1 MVMLACPTQDVLT
14 YQFTPPFMQDPGR
27 FLIVNTASKGADLKD
42 ALVEYKPQVLVVRSD
57 ILPVTDLIDAMAKLS
72 IWQGVALVI
81 VPAAHRDIRGSFD
94 RVGVVRGVFV
104 EPVNWGEITQQA
116 YSEVMTQRAKLASAA
131 PLQQAYVRSGGA
143 VTGTR
148 VVAFLGADGGVGVS
162 TLSEA
167 VAWHLRTMNV
177 HTLLGSFGTPPAA
190 AMHLRLKYLINAME
204 HYHRPTD
211 GFASAVQQKEG
222 LDVILA
228 PEDPMSYL
236 QMGEEASDSP
246 KSIYSLCMASWTR
259 GYAAVLL
266 DLPQGEGP
274 WMLQSVA
281 AANSAVIIAR
291 PTLSDMAG
299 VQHLLK
305 LLLEKLGQSL
315 RISRESI
322 YLVIN
327 QSIREKSSFTA
338 AQFFGELA
346 QESPWVPPVVANIP
360 FLPEVI
366 QQQDKR
372 MPPFG
377 AVDDFS
383 AGVRRITDALFPG
396 IDIGR
401 DASRDGGKS
410 GIKIGPIRIK

>member
-1 MVMLACPTQDVLT
+1 
-14 YQFTPPFMQDPGR
+14 
-27 FLIVNTASKGADLKD
+27 
-42 ALVEYKPQVLVVRSD
+42 
-57 ILPVTDLIDAMAKLS
+57 
-72 IWQGVALVI
+72 
-81 VPAAHRDIRGSFD
+81 
-94 RVGVVRGVFV
+94 
-104 EPVNWGEITQQA
+104 
-116 YSEVMTQRAKLASAA
+116 
-131 PLQQAYVRSGGA
+131 
-143 VTGTR
+143 
-148 VVAFLGADGGVGVS
+148 
-162 TLSEA
+162 
-167 VAWHLRTMNV
+167 
-177 HTLLGSFGTPPAA
+177 
-190 AMHLRLKYLINAME
+190 
-204 HYHRPTD
+204 
-211 GFASAVQQKEG
+211 
-222 LDVILA
+222 
-228 PEDPMSYL
+228 
-236 QMGEEASDSP
+236 MGNEASDSP

-305 LLLEKLGQSL
+305 LLLEKMGQSL
-315 RISRESI
+315 RISREFI

-338 AQFFGELA
+338 AQFFSELA

-366 QQQDKR
+366 QVQDKR

-410 GIKIGPIRIK
+410 GVEDRPDSDQIERQPPMNCKPGSISDLFDDKSAPAASGKSGADATLAVENEVIDQVTKEFAASVLQDPSAEDRQRVTERIASLTSVAVRKKAAVPSVFGGIRDRRGSWRSGFWGSGSWTTCCRPRGPTFRRSPSTPTAWCR